1 MSAGE
6 VPAIAPGDLE
16 PEPQK
21 MWLVVTAS
29 AAGTAFEW
37 YDFFVFVPL
46 AGIIAKT
53 FASGLS
59 ETASYAFAL
68 CTFAVGFAFRPVGA
82 LLFGRIGD
90 RAGRKG
96 TFLITISLM
105 GLATFA
111 IGLLPSYQQ
120 AGIIA
125 PIAFV
130 LLRLSQGLALGGEWG
145 GAAIY
150 IAEHTTP
157 KRRGYLTSWLG
168 ASAAFGLGG
177 ALAVVLATRTI
188 MGEPAF
194 NAWGWRVP
202 FLLSAVLLAI
212 SIGIRLMLNE
222 SPVFKRMHADG
233 ARSEK
238 PYVEAFLQWRHLKL
252 VLTALGSMMIAQG
265 AIWYCAFFY
274 AQFFIERVLKV
285 EPTIVNEI
293 MISMTVISAPL
304 YIFFG
309 WLSDRLGRRLVMGSG
324 VALVTLALIPGFH
337 QITQAANPELAAAIS
352 RAPVVVYADPAR
364 CSFQFDPI
372 GKTEF
377 KSDCDIAKS
386 FLSGA
391 GVSYTNAAAPAG
403 APTTVKVGS
412 AVVASVDARNLVGP
426 AVKAAKADVSARLR
440 MALKAAGYPEKA
452 PPQKTDSLGV
462 LAVLALFTLGAT
474 ALYGPQ
480 AAALVELFPA
490 RIRYTALSLPYHI
503 GTGWVGG
510 FLPATAYAMVVSS
523 GDIYFGLWYPVVIG
537 CLSLVCFLLF
547 LPETKGRDLHV

>member
-1 MSAGE
+1 MSNGDA
-6 VPAIAPGDLE
+6 AHIQPGDLE

-21 MWLVVTAS
+21 MWLVVAAS

-59 ETASYAFAL
+59 ETAGYAFAL
-68 CTFAVGFAFRPVGA
+68 STFAVGFAFRPVGA
-82 LLFGRIGD
+82 LLFGRLGD

-96 TFLITISLM
+96 AFLITISLM

-111 IGLLPSYQQ
+111 IGLLPTYQQ
-120 AGIIA
+120 AGVIA
-125 PIAFV
+125 PIIFV

-157 KRRGYLTSWLG
+157 QRRGFLTSWLG

-177 ALAVVLATRTI
+177 ALVVVLATRTI
-188 MGEPAF
+188 MGEPTF

-202 FLLSAVLLAI
+202 FLLSSVLLAI
-212 SIGIRLMLNE
+212 SIGIRLLLNE

-238 PYVEAFLQWRHLKL
+238 PYVEAFGQWRHLKL
-252 VLTALGSMMIAQG
+252 VLIALFSMMIAQG
-265 AIWYCAFFY
+265 AVWYCAFFY

-285 EPTIVNEI
+285 EPAIVNQL
-293 MISMTVISAPL
+293 MISMTVVSAPL
-304 YIFFG
+304 YVFFG
-309 WLSDRLGRRLVMGSG
+309 WLSDRIGRKPVMAAG
-324 VALVTLALIPGFH
+324 VAVMTLALVPGFH
-337 QITQAANPELAAAIS
+337 QITAAANPDLAAALARS
-352 RAPVVVYADPAR
+352 PVVVSADPSH

-377 KSDCDIAKS
+377 KSDCDIAKGV
-386 FLSGA
+386 LSAA
-391 GVSYTNAAAPAG
+391 GVSYTNAAGPAG
-403 APTTVKVGS
+403 GLATVKVGG
-412 AVVASVDARNLVGP
+412 AQVVSIDARNLSGP
-426 AVKAAKADVSARLR
+426 ALKAAKAEVASRIKA
-440 MALKAAGYPEKA
+440 ALKTAGYPDKA
-452 PPQKTDSLGV
+452 APDKTDKFGV
-462 LAVLALFTLGAT
+462 FLVLVIFTIGAT

-510 FLPATAYAMVVSS
+510 FLPATAYAMVVAS
-523 GDIYFGLWYPVVIG
+523 GDIYFGLWYPVAVG
-537 CLSLVCFLLF
+537 CLSVVCFLLF